1 MSTVANI
8 RPSPIAGS
16 WYDRDP
22 DRLRESIE
30 SYLNN
35 AVIPE
40 IQGDVVGLVAPHA
53 GHIYSG
59 ATAGYAFKTVMSKSF
74 DLVAVLSP
82 YHDFHF
88 APLLTTAHEAYQ
100 TPLGK
105 MEVDRATLDKIE
117 KELIPSDLSLTP
129 IAQDREHSLEIEL
142 PFLQV
147 ALKQSFLLVPIM
159 VRTQIAE
166 QVHALANALAHSLK
180 GKSALLVASSDLSH
194 FYPEKTADA
203 FDKEMMKQI
212 EAFSPE
218 GVFATEK
225 EGKGFACGL
234 SAIATVLW
242 AARELGANKVKLL
255 NHSTSADR
263 TGDKSSVVGYG
274 SAVILKI

>member
-30 SYLNN
+30 SFLNN
-35 AVIPE
+35 AVLPE

-59 ATAGYAFKTVMSKSF
+59 ATAGYSFKTVMSKSF
-74 DLVAVLSP
+74 DIVAILSP

-147 ALKQSFLLVPIM
+147 ALKQTFLLVPIM
-159 VRTQIAE
+159 VRTQKPE
-166 QVHALANALAHSLK
+166 QVHALAIALAHSLK

-218 GVFATEK
+218 GVFTTEK

-234 SAIATVLW
+234 SAIAAVLW

>member
-1 MSTVANI
+1 MPSIANV

-22 DRLRESIE
+22 ARLRESIE

-35 AVIPE
+35 AVLPE
-40 IQGDVVGLVAPHA
+40 IQGEVVGLVAPHA

-147 ALKQSFLLVPIM
+147 ALKKPFLLVPIM
-159 VRTQIAE
+159 VRTQKSE
-166 QVHALANALAHSLK
+166 QVHALALALAHSLK

-218 GVFATEK
+218 GVFTTEK

-234 SAIATVLW
+234 SAIAAVLW

>member
-30 SYLNN
+30 SFLNN
-35 AVIPE
+35 AVLPE

-59 ATAGYAFKTVMSKSF
+59 ATAGYSFKTVMSKSF
-74 DLVAVLSP
+74 DIVAILSP

-117 KELIPSDLSLTP
+117 KELIPSDLSLIP

-142 PFLQV
+142 PFLQL
-147 ALKQSFLLVPIM
+147 ALKKPFLLVPIM
-159 VRTQIAE
+159 VRTQKPE
-166 QVHALANALAHSLK
+166 QVHALAIALAHSLK

-218 GVFATEK
+218 GVFTTEK

-234 SAIATVLW
+234 SAIAAVLW

>member
-1 MSTVANI
+1 MPSITNV

-35 AVIPE
+35 AAVPEFKGEVI
-40 IQGDVVGLVAPHA
+40 GLVAPHA
-53 GHIYSG
+53 GYIYSG

-74 DLVAVLSP
+74 DQVVVLSP

-88 APLLTTAHEAYQ
+88 APLLTTAHDAYQ

-105 MEVDRATLDKIE
+105 VEVDRAILDEIE
-117 KELIPSDLSLTP
+117 KELLPSELSLTP
-129 IAQDREHSLEIEL
+129 IAHDREHSLEIEL

-147 ALKQSFLLVPIM
+147 ALKHPFLLVPIM
-159 VRTQIAE
+159 VRTQTPE
-166 QVHALANALAHSLK
+166 QVHTLASAIAHSLD
-180 GKSALLVASSDLSH
+180 GKTSLLIASSDLSH

-203 FDKEMMKQI
+203 FDKEMLIQI
-212 EAFSPE
+212 QAFSPE
-218 GVFATEK
+218 GVFRTER

-234 SAIATVLW
+234 SAIAAVLW
-242 AARELGANKVKLL
+242 AAKELGAKEVKLL
-255 NHSTSADR
+255 HHSTSADQ
-263 TGDKSSVVGYG
+263 TGDRSSVVGYG
-274 SAVILKI
+274 AAVILKN

>member
-1 MSTVANI
+1 
-8 RPSPIAGS
+8 
-16 WYDRDP
+16 
-22 DRLRESIE
+22 
-30 SYLNN
+30 
-35 AVIPE
+35 
-40 IQGDVVGLVAPHA
+40 
-53 GHIYSG
+53 
-59 ATAGYAFKTVMSKSF
+59 
-74 DLVAVLSP
+74 
-82 YHDFHF
+82 
-88 APLLTTAHEAYQ
+88 
-100 TPLGK
+100 

-147 ALKQSFLLVPIM
+147 ALKKPFLLVPIM
-159 VRTQIAE
+159 VRTQKSE
-166 QVHALANALAHSLK
+166 QVHALALALAHSLK

-218 GVFATEK
+218 GVFTTEK

-234 SAIATVLW
+234 SAIAAVLW

>member
-1 MSTVANI
+1 MPSISNV

-147 ALKQSFLLVPIM
+147 ALKQTFLLVPIM
-159 VRTQIAE
+159 VRTQKPE
-166 QVHALANALAHSLK
+166 QVHALAIALAHSLK

-218 GVFATEK
+218 GVFTTEK

-234 SAIATVLW
+234 SAIAAVLW

>member
-30 SYLNN
+30 SFLNN
-35 AVIPE
+35 AVLPKIE
-40 IQGDVVGLVAPHA
+40 GEVVGLVAPHA

-117 KELIPSDLSLTP
+117 KELTPSDLSLTP

-147 ALKQSFLLVPIM
+147 ALKQTFLLVPIM
-159 VRTQIAE
+159 VRTQKPE
-166 QVHALANALAHSLK
+166 QVHALAIALAHSLK

-218 GVFATEK
+218 GVFTTEK

-234 SAIATVLW
+234 SAIAAVLW

>member
-1 MSTVANI
+1 MPSISNV

-147 ALKQSFLLVPIM
+147 ALRQPFLLIPIM
-159 VRTQIAE
+159 VRTQKPE
-166 QVHALANALAHSLK
+166 QVHALAIALAHSLK

-218 GVFATEK
+218 GVFTTEK

-234 SAIATVLW
+234 SAIAAVLW

>member
-1 MSTVANI
+1 MPSIANV

-117 KELIPSDLSLTP
+117 KELIPSDLSLIP

-142 PFLQV
+142 PFLQL
-147 ALKQSFLLVPIM
+147 ALKKPFLLVPIM
-159 VRTQIAE
+159 VRTQKPE
-166 QVHALANALAHSLK
+166 QVHALAIALAHSLK

-218 GVFATEK
+218 GVFTTEK

-234 SAIATVLW
+234 SAIAAVLW

>member
-1 MSTVANI
+1 MPSISNV

-117 KELIPSDLSLTP
+117 KELIPSDLSLIP

-142 PFLQV
+142 PFLQL
-147 ALKQSFLLVPIM
+147 ALKKPFLLVPIM
-159 VRTQIAE
+159 VRTQKPE
-166 QVHALANALAHSLK
+166 QVHALAIALAHSLK

-218 GVFATEK
+218 GVFTTEK

-234 SAIATVLW
+234 SAIAAVLW